1 MLLADSRLRSAG
13 RLAGWCL
20 VFVVGGLAS
29 RQGWADWS
37 AYRGDA
43 QRSATTSDQLPDQL
57 QLRWRHQAGRPPA
70 PAWPAP
76 ARSSLWQS
84 LQSIQPRVIEDR
96 VFHPLAVGDAIYY
109 GSSAED
115 AVVCLAAESG
125 QVRWRFFCDG
135 PVRFAPWVDHDQLIF
150 GSDDGSLYAVDRHD
164 GRLRWRR
171 SLAPEQRWVSGNGRL
186 ISAWPI
192 RTGVVVSDGVV
203 YAAVGLFPTEG
214 TFLHAVRAE
223 DGESVW
229 VQPLSGYSPQG
240 YLLASSERLYI
251 PTGRANPVSVPLAVG
266 SPVTRYDGVGGS
278 FALLVDDLLVAGGGN
293 DGTLVASR
301 SPTAERLVDYS
312 GQQMVVTSDRSFL
325 QTHDRL
331 VCIDRGRQ
339 LELVQQQQR
348 LTAERERLSQQLKQV
363 GGDRQAERRLR
374 AEMVTIS
381 QALDSV
387 SEALEACRLWEVE
400 NDLASSMIL
409 AADRL
414 VTGGHDRVAVFDA
427 HSGERLW
434 QAAVEGEVR
443 GLALATQQLV
453 VSTSAGHLIGFGAAS
468 DAPPAASV
476 DSDSLRDTQLEEAS
490 PADTL
495 PDQWL
500 ALRERLPVNNGYAL
514 VFGIGDPRTPVA
526 IAQQTG
532 YQVLVIDPDPDRVHR
547 LRQTLASDR
556 LYGTGSVVA
565 CSLSPDQLPIT
576 DYVASLIVLDET
588 QRSIDWSPT
597 ELERLL
603 RPFGGQLVRLTQD
616 VGSDTDF
623 VLQLGTAGGGDR
635 LSMIWHC
642 ERGMLDGAGGWQHL
656 YGSPANTSYSPDRN
670 ISAALRLQWFGGPG
684 PSRMV
689 DRHLRAQP
697 PLADLGRLFVFGEN
711 VVMGVD
717 PFTGLEQWALELPN
731 SQRYSMPYDGGY
743 AATGSGVLWVAVQD
757 QLWHIEAAS
766 GQVTDRWK
774 HPGPA
779 GHHWGYAAVVDDKVV
794 GTVQLPS
801 ASRTKPSRDSV
812 DLDYRSGQGLVTS
825 ELLFM
830 RRLSEDQPAWRWE
843 RGRSI
848 FNCTITIDRGRVFF
862 VELRGAELPQFES
875 GRVPLSAIKEQPV
888 WLVALDLDSGVLLW
902 EQKLDL
908 TGFDNII
915 YLQADEGQLLLS
927 GSTDGPGGRGNYRL
941 VMMTADTGREQWRQ
955 THLGRSGDLYHGE
968 QVQHPVLMPQLVVSE
983 PYLFDRGSG
992 ELFHPD
998 GLSDTWSFR
1007 RPGHSCGTMTGAG
1020 QSLFF
1025 RADNPVRLNLGSLPP
1040 GEDRFMRLAP
1050 TRTGCWINAIPTQGL
1065 VLIPEA
1071 SAGCVC
1077 HYSLQTSIG
1086 FLPVPQ

>member
-1 MLLADSRLRSAG
+1 MLLADSRLGSAG

-20 VFVVGGLAS
+20 VFVLGGLTS
-29 RQGWADWS
+29 RQGSADWS

-43 QRSATTSDQLPDQL
+43 QRSATTSDQLPDRL
-57 QLRWRHQAGRPPA
+57 QLRWLHQAGRPPA

-76 ARSSLWQS
+76 ARSSLWQN

-135 PVRFAPWVDHDQLIF
+135 PVRFAPWIDGDQLIF

-192 RTGVVVSDGVV
+192 RTGVVVADGVV
-203 YAAVGLFPTEG
+203 YIAAGLFPTEG
-214 TFLHAVRAE
+214 TFLHAVRAD

-240 YLLASSERLYI
+240 YLLASAERLYI
-251 PTGRANPVSVPLAVG
+251 PTGRANPISVPLAVG

-301 SPTAERLVDYS
+301 SPTAERLVEYA

-339 LELVQQQQR
+339 LELIGQQQR
-348 LTAERERLSQQLKQV
+348 LTAERERLSQQLKQAA
-363 GGDRQAERRLR
+363 GDRQAERRLR

-381 QALDSV
+381 QTLDSV

-409 AADRL
+409 AANRL
-414 VTGGHDRVAVFDA
+414 VTGGDGQVAMFDA
-427 HSGERLW
+427 HSGERVW

-443 GLALATQQLV
+443 GLAVAAQQLL
-453 VSTSAGHLIGFGAAS
+453 VSTTAGYVLAFAAESASAAETLAQPDALGAVQ
-468 DAPPAASV
+468 PEG
-476 DSDSLRDTQLEEAS
+476 DSGPDRSLDRWQ
-490 PADTL
+490 
-495 PDQWL
+495 
-500 ALRERLPVNNGYAL
+500 ALRARLPVKAGYCL
-514 VFGIGDPRTPVA
+514 VAGIGDPRTPVV
-526 IAQQTG
+526 IAEQTG
-532 YQVLVIDPDPDRVHR
+532 YQVLVIDPDPARVEL
-547 LRQTLASDR
+547 LRQTLARDR

-565 CSLSPDQLPIT
+565 CSLDPHQLPIT
-576 DYVASLIVLDET
+576 DYVASLIVIDDTE
-588 QRSIDWSPT
+588 RRIDWSEA
-597 ELERLL
+597 ELRRLL

-616 VGSDTDF
+616 AGIDADF
-623 VLQLGTAGGGDR
+623 VLELGTAGGGDR
-635 LSMIWHC
+635 LSMLWQA
-642 ERGMLDGAGGWQHL
+642 EREALDGAGGWQHL

-697 PLADLGRLFVFGEN
+697 PLADSGRLFVFGEN
-711 VVMGVD
+711 VVTGVD
-717 PFTGLEQWALELPN
+717 PFTGLEQWVLDLPD

-743 AATGSGVLWVAVQD
+743 AATAGGGLWVAVQD
-757 QLWHIEAAS
+757 QLWHIDTAG
-766 GQVTDRWK
+766 GQVTDRWT

-794 GTVQLPS
+794 GTAQLPA
-801 ASRTKPSRDSV
+801 ASRTKPSRESV

-825 ELLFM
+825 RLLFM
-830 RRLSEDQPAWRWE
+830 RRLAEDQLAWSWE
-843 RGRSI
+843 RGSSI
-848 FNCTITIDRGRVFF
+848 FNCTITIDRGRIFF
-862 VELRGAELPQFES
+862 VELRGTPAAQPEE
-875 GRVPLSAIKEQPV
+875 GRVALSAIKDQPV
-888 WLVALDLDSGVLLW
+888 WLVAIDLDSGRLIW
-902 EQKLDL
+902 ERPLDL
-908 TGFDNII
+908 TGLENII
-915 YLQADEGQLLLS
+915 YLQADAGQLLLS
-927 GSTDGPGGRGNYRL
+927 GSSDGPGGRGNYRL

-955 THLGRSGDLYHGE
+955 THVGRSGDLYHGE

-983 PYLFDRGSG
+983 PYLFDRVSG

-998 GLSDTWSFR
+998 GLTASWSFQ
-1007 RPGHSCGTMTGAG
+1007 RPGHSCGTITGAG

-1040 GEDRFMRLAP
+1040 GQDRFLRLAP
-1050 TRTGCWINAIPTQGL
+1050 TRTGCWINAIPAQGL